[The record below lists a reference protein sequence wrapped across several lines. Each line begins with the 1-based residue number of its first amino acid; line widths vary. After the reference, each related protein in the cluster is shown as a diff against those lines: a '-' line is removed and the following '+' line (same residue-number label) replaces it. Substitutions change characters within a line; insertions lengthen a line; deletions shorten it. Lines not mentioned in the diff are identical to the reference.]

1 MRHSIY
7 RISVTAHSMPFPMP
21 SPQREQAMR
30 ILMEE
35 AKSAGV
41 AAAMLV
47 THLPRAEERSYT
59 EPKVKAMRRIMADV
73 DGMSIRMLSRAF
85 RRDCHRIRDMLGKN
99 STNATAQATT
109 PAPTNDDHG
118 NKQ

>member
-21 SPQREQAMR
+21 SPQREQSMR

-35 AKSAGV
+35 AKLAGV

-47 THLPRAEERSYT
+47 THLPRAEERAYT
-59 EPKVKAMRRIMADV
+59 EPKAKAMKRMMAEV
-73 DGMSIRMLSRAF
+73 QGMSVRMLARAF
-85 RRDCHRIRDMLGKN
+85 RRDCHRIRDMLGKDF
-99 STNATAQATT
+99 S
-109 PAPTNDDHG
+109 ND
-118 NKQ
+118 